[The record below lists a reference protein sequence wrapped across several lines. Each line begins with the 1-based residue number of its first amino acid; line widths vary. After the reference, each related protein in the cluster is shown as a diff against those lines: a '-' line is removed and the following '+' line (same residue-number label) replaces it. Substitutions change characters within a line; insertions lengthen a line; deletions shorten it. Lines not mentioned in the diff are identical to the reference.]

1 MKPLRISV
9 GWLVLVAALSA
20 QSVKIENEPVRFHL
34 VQPPVLTSILYD
46 MGKPDLMIKNSF
58 EVDFLGNDV
67 YNDDGLHQTKEQNV
81 DPGETA
87 IYNIRVQ
94 NDADFQRLPDNI
106 TVKGPASDSGFAVS
120 YFHTI
125 SGDITLMVTTTGWS
139 TGPLDYGS
147 YEQIRVEVTTDPDV
161 PEGSVYEVLVTGKS
175 DNEPDRDDAVKAVTT
190 INETG
195 ALEEPS
201 TPAPQKYFLDVTSA
215 PSGSVAITYGLARES
230 DVVLAVYDVTGREVR
245 ELVSERA
252 SAGSYSLEWDGRN
265 TEGEELPSG
274 VYFVRL
280 EAGSYMAARKLILV
294 R

>member
-20 QSVKIENEPVRFHL
+20 QSVKIDSEPVRFHPAQ
-34 VQPPVLTSILYD
+34 VPVLTLILYE

-58 EVDFLGNDV
+58 EDSYLGNDV
-67 YNDDGLHQTKEQNV
+67 YNDDGLHQTKEQDV
-81 DPGETA
+81 DPAEMA

-106 TVKGPASDSGFAVS
+106 TVKGPASDSGFTVS
-120 YFHTI
+120 YIHRI
-125 SGDITLMVTTTGWS
+125 SGDITSMVATTGWS

-147 YEQIRVEVTTDPDV
+147 YEQITLQVTPDPDV
-161 PEGSVYEVLVTGKS
+161 PGGSVYEVLVTGES
-175 DNEPDRDDAVKAVTT
+175 DNEPDRDDAVKAVT
-190 INETG
+190 IVNETG
-195 ALEEPS
+195 VMEEPS
-201 TPAPQKYFLDVTSA
+201 TLTPQEYFLDATSA
-215 PSGSVAITYGLARES
+215 PSGSVAITYGLTRES
-230 DVVLAVYDVTGREVR
+230 DVVLTVYDVTGREAR

-252 SAGSYSLEWDGRN
+252 SAGTYSLEWNGRN
-265 TEGEELPSG
+265 NEEEELPSG

>member
-1 MKPLRISV
+1 MKPLEISV
-9 GWLVLVAALSA
+9 GWLVIVAGLSA
-20 QSVKIENEPVRFHL
+20 QSVKIDSEPVRFHL
-34 VQPPVLTSILYD
+34 AQAPVLKSILYD

-58 EVDFLGNDV
+58 DVDYLGNDV

-120 YFHTI
+120 YIHKI
-125 SGDITLMVTTTGWS
+125 SGDITSKVTTTGWA

-147 YEQIRVEVTTDPDV
+147 YEQITLQVTPDPDV

-175 DNEPDRDDAVKAVTT
+175 DNEPTRDDAVKAVTVVS
-190 INETG
+190 ETG
-195 ALEEPS
+195 IMEEPS
-201 TPAPQKYFLDVTSA
+201 TPAPQEYFLDVASA
-215 PSGSVAITYGLARES
+215 PSGSITIEYGLARES
-230 DVVLAVYDVTGREVR
+230 DVVLAVYDVTGREVT

-252 SAGSYSLEWDGRN
+252 SAGTYSLKWDGRN
-265 TEGEELPSG
+265 NENEELPSG
-274 VYFVRL
+274 VYFARL